1 MKVVMFVLA
10 STALVAAPALAQ
22 ATSSATPAQPAT
34 TAPANPPSVAA
45 GAAVYDASGAQV
57 GTIDS
62 VSGGNA
68 VVSTGSVKAA
78 LPMTSFAKGD
88 KGLVISM
95 SKADLEAAVS
105 KATKPAEIAVGT
117 PVNDQSG
124 GKVGT
129 VAAVAGDLVTVAT
142 ANSKAQLPKSAF
154 AQGPN
159 GLVIAMTATQLD
171 VAAKAAGGGK
181 TGG

>member
-1 MKVVMFVLA
+1 MKFVLLALA
-10 STALVAAPALAQ
+10 STALMAAPALAQ
-22 ATSSATPAQPAT
+22 ATSSAASAQPAGT
-34 TAPANPPSVAA
+34 TPTNS
-45 GAAVYDASGAQV
+45 AAVTTGASVFDTSGAQV

-78 LPMTSFAKGD
+78 LPVTSFAKGD

-95 SKADLEAAVS
+95 TKADLEAAVNKAS
-105 KATKPAEIAVGT
+105 KPTEITVGSV
-117 PVNDQSG
+117 VNDQNG

-142 ANSKAQLPKSAF
+142 TNSKVQLPKTAF

-159 GLVIAMTATQLD
+159 GLVIGMTAAQLEA
-171 VAAKAAGGGK
+171 AAKSAAAGPK
-181 TGG
+181 S